1 MVDIY
6 SFSSKKSRID
16 KKKGHS
22 IITFIIL
29 MQQQIKAIH
38 YDNLVFLLDSK
49 FLNNIDQGFKIYKYI
64 NDFLKKD

>member
-1 MVDIY
+1 
-6 SFSSKKSRID
+6 
-16 KKKGHS
+16 
-22 IITFIIL
+22 